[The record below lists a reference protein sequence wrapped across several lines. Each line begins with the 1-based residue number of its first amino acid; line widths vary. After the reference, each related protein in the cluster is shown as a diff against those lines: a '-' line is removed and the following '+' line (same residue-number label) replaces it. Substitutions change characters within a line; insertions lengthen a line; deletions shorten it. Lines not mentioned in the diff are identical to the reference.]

1 MVSTTYSEATALCI
15 RSMDLMTEGTRE
27 DFEPVYHPEGVN
39 REAAVEPP
47 ATRQPGP
54 AGFWA
59 TAQWL
64 REAFSGLR
72 FEIHE
77 AVERDDLVVL
87 HVTMSGRHTGDFVN
101 FRPGTAIVDS
111 VMPPTGKAFAVT
123 QTHWFRTRDGVITE
137 HWANRDDPGHGQAGR
152 LGTPVARLPP
162 ARRDRQA
169 PRPTALERTTGRTG
183 SGIPRRQPRRT
194 GQPRTHWIPG
204 STASERAGS
213 GVSWRSNWRGACQP

>member
-1 MVSTTYSEATALCI
+1 MASTTYSETTALCI
-15 RSMDLMTEGTRE
+15 RSMDLMTEGSRE

-64 REAFSGLR
+64 RAAFSGLR

-101 FRPGTAIVDS
+101 FRPGTATVDS
-111 VMPPTGKAFAVT
+111 VMPPTGQAFAIT

-137 HWANRDDPGHGQAGR
+137 HWANRDDLAMARQAGW
-152 LGTPVARLPP
+152 VPP
-162 ARRDRQA
+162 SPGYLLRAAIAKRRAQRHPA
-169 PRPTALERTTGRTG
+169 
-183 SGIPRRQPRRT
+183 
-194 GQPRTHWIPG
+194 
-204 STASERAGS
+204 
-213 GVSWRSNWRGACQP
+213 

>member
-1 MVSTTYSEATALCI
+1 MASTTYSETTALCI
-15 RSMDLMTEGTRE
+15 RSMDLMAEGTRGISA
-27 DFEPVYHPEGVN
+27 DFSPGGSTGRRPS
-39 REAAVEPP
+39 AALP
-47 ATRQPGP
+47 ASPGR

-64 REAFSGLR
+64 RDAFSGLR

-111 VMPPTGKAFAVT
+111 VMPPTGKAFAIT

-137 HWANRDDPGHGQAGR
+137 HWANRDDLAMARQAGW
-152 LGTPVARLPP
+152 VPP
-162 ARRDRQA
+162 SPGFLLRAA
-169 PRPTALERTTGRTG
+169 IAK
-183 SGIPRRQPRRT
+183 RRT
-194 GQPRTHWIPG
+194 QLR
-204 STASERAGS
+204 
-213 GVSWRSNWRGACQP
+213 